1 MPLDN
6 RNIVLGVSAGIA
18 AYKAPIIVRRLREL
32 GAQVQVVLSSNAD
45 QFVTPTTLQAVSGN
59 PVRQDL
65 WDQAAEAAMGH
76 IELARWADL
85 ILVAPATGNTLAKLA
100 HGLADDLLST
110 VCLATAAP
118 ILLAPAMNQQMFNNA
133 ATQANLDLLR
143 QRGHTLIGPDS
154 GDQACG
160 EVGPGR
166 MTEPEGLVAA
176 VVDRLGADAASLPLH
191 GRTVML
197 TTGPTVEAID
207 PVRFISNHSSGK
219 QGIGLAKAALQAGA
233 HVIVVAGPNVPAM
246 DARIQRIDVTS
257 AREMEQAVH
266 ENFDG
271 VDLFI
276 GVAAVADYRPASAQT
291 AKIKRTGAKGAELSL
306 ALVENP
312 DIIAGVVE
320 RVASQGGGATRPVIV
335 GFAAETNDTLA
346 NAREK
351 RKRKGL
357 DAIVLN
363 DVSDPRIG
371 FNSDENA
378 AILIHEHGEICF
390 ERQPKDQLA
399 VEIIQQVSSIFA
411 PQLAD
416 TNPAGVRQ

>member
-85 ILVAPATGNTLAKLA
+85 VIVAPATANTLAKLA

-166 MTEPEGLVAA
+166 MTEPEDLVAA
-176 VVDRLGADAASLPLH
+176 VAGRLATGATALPLH

-219 QGIGLAKAALQAGA
+219 Q
-233 HVIVVAGPNVPAM
+233 
-246 DARIQRIDVTS
+246 RIDVTS

-266 ENFDG
+266 DHFDG

-276 GVAAVADYRPASAQT
+276 GVAAVADYRPAAAHS

-320 RVASQGGGATRPVIV
+320 RVASQDGAATRPVII

-378 AILIHEHGEICF
+378 AVLIHEHGEICF
-390 ERQPKDQLA
+390 ERQPKDKLA
-399 VEIIQQVSSIFA
+399 VKIIQQVSSIFGH
-411 PQLAD
+411 QLAD